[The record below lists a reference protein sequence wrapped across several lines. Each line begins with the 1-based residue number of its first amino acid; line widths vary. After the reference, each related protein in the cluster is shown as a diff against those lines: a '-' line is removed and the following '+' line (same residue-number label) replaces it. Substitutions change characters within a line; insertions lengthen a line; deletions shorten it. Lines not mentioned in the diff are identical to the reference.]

1 MGAHNRGTAS
11 TVETTPIHRERYKN
25 RDPNRLPETFIKQ
38 KADERRANML
48 KDAPDCTILMTI
60 SQFCADYLNIP
71 EDDFKDVCEW
81 KTAVDTWWS
90 FRKALGRKTTDNEK
104 RKAKVDLSEKVYTE
118 AWVCA

>member
-71 EDDFKDVCEW
+71 EDDFKNVYKWD
-81 KTAVDTWWS
+81 AAMNIWWA
-90 FRKALGRKTTDNEK
+90 FREALGRGYTDNIE
-104 RKAKVDLSEKVYTE
+104 
-118 AWVCA
+118 